1 MPGDIVRRL
10 SSGDNSQY
18 GYCREIHMTADVR
31 IRGTKY
37 VIKDVDTSRLGLIST
52 WHKESAVCLD
62 SWVGSIK
69 DIEKR
74 AVLR

>member
-1 MPGDIVRRL
+1 
-10 SSGDNSQY
+10 
-18 GYCREIHMTADVR
+18 MTADVR